1 MEGQAEHLDV
11 EVNGVASQIAL
22 GPAPVTV
29 FDDETG
35 IGRQDK
41 IAGLA
46 YEELESAF
54 LEQRNQWRQP
64 CGADFVRATIAALG
78 GHRD

>member
-1 MEGQAEHLDV
+1 
-11 EVNGVASQIAL
+11 
-22 GPAPVTV
+22 
-29 FDDETG
+29 
-35 IGRQDK
+35 
-41 IAGLA
+41 
-46 YEELESAF
+46 